1 MQAHLAKRGPKIP
14 SDFSNKCRGRDLISG
29 TGSWPLGLKQAC
41 SPSLLWV
48 RPKAMF
54 RTCYTKTKI
63 QGLRESSR
71 RVERAARYP
80 RIEYPSILDPERV
93 KELIWHPFRVPNF
106 ATTFP
111 GVYASLRP
119 PATFSQPFGLQT
131 SLVGQVC

>member
-63 QGLRESSR
+63 QGLIESSR
-71 RVERAARYP
+71 WSQTTGRDSRTDEH
-80 RIEYPSILDPERV
+80 PEGMQEWLV
-93 KELIWHPFRVPNF
+93 FWHPG
-106 ATTFP
+106 
-111 GVYASLRP
+111 GVR
-119 PATFSQPFGLQT
+119 
-131 SLVGQVC
+131 